1 MKILLLVLHY
11 EPLGGLEIYG
21 RQLTE
26 TLLDLGNEVEVWS
39 VFESPKFQSEE
50 RVKVKYLAPANKTRM
65 RIYFRLV
72 QIFLFQL
79 LARKASFFDL
89 VITMHPNMVPGVY
102 LASLC
107 RVRPAYMVWA
117 YGSDVWMEWPFLFQ
131 KGMEKA
137 QKIIAVSNYTKRS
150 IEERIW
156 GYENIEIIYPP
167 IDVDRFRPSTKER
180 GTRGTP
186 ILLTVSRLSKDD
198 KYKGHDMV
206 IKALPKIEEE
216 LGSTVQYRIVGSGD
230 GAAYLK
236 DLAQQE
242 RVLDSVVFLGKV
254 SDEDLL
260 SEYRNCDVFIMPSR
274 IEPSGRGYETGEGF
288 GIVYAEAAACGK
300 PVVGSKHGGAQDA
313 LIDGITGYMVDPE
326 SIKEITRAVCT
337 ILKNTAMA
345 DIMGKSGRR
354 FVMDNFT
361 MQKFARR
368 IEEVIS

>member
-21 RQLTE
+21 RQLAE
-26 TLLDLGNEVEVWS
+26 TLLELGNEVEVWS
-39 VFESPKFQSEE
+39 LFESPKFQREE
-50 RVKVKYLAPANKTRM
+50 RLKVKYLAPTDKTGM

-72 QIFLFQL
+72 QTFLFQL
-79 LARKASFFDL
+79 LARKAPSFDL
-89 VITMHPNMVPGVY
+89 VITMHPNMVPGIY

-107 RVRPAYMVWA
+107 RARPAYMVWTH
-117 YGSDVWMEWPFLFQ
+117 GSDVWMKWPFLFR

-137 QKIIAVSNYTKRS
+137 NKIVTVSGYTKRS
-150 IEERIW
+150 IEERLGIKK
-156 GYENIEIIYPP
+156 EIEIIHPP
-167 IDVDRFRPSTKER
+167 IDVDRFKPSTEGR
-180 GTRGTP
+180 EAGGTP
-186 ILLTVSRLSKDD
+186 ILLTVSRLGKED

-216 LGSTVQYRIVGSGD
+216 LGRTVQYRIVGSGD

-236 DLAQQE
+236 DLAQRE

-254 SDEDLL
+254 SEEDLV

-300 PVVGSKHGGAQDA
+300 PVIGSKHGGAQDA
-313 LIDGITGYMVDPE
+313 LVDGITGYMVDPE
-326 SIKEITRAVCT
+326 SMDEIARAVCE
-337 ILKNTAMA
+337 ILKDAAMA
-345 DIMGKSGRR
+345 DTMGKSGRR
-354 FVMDNFT
+354 FVVET
-361 MQKFARR
+361 LSMQNFARK
-368 IEEVIS
+368 IEELIS